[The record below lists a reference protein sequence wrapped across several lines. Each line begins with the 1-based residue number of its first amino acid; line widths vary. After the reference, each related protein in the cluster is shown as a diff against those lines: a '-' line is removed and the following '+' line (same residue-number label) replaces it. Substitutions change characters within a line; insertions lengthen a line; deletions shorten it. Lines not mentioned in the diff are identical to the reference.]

1 MRIFIVSFVHSGSSA
16 LAGLLERAGVFVF
29 HDDLARERLGAR
41 ARRADA
47 AVLNSKGYFERRWLT
62 EYDNTL
68 LRLLGSGGTHTCP
81 LIPWLRGIPQP
92 DGGSAAGVEETS
104 PDWAARELV
113 QVGVTCVCVFRVGPG
128 LRPPS
133 PPYTY
138 TTGTSSPA
146 GGSPRDAGP

>member
-29 HDDLARERLGAR
+29 HDDLARERLGAS
-41 ARRADA
+41 ARSADA

-68 LRLLGSGGTHTCP
+68 LRLLGSGGTHMCP

-113 QVGVTCVCVFRVGPG
+113 QVGVTRAATGCVK
-128 LRPPS
+128 L
-133 PPYTY
+133 
-138 TTGTSSPA
+138 
-146 GGSPRDAGP
+146 D